1 MDGPSPKKKAKAT
14 VLPVC
19 PYGSR
24 CYRKNPQHFKE
35 FSHADDDNKSSSSK
49 QKDALPLADST
60 PLPVCKYGANC
71 YRKNLLHFAEFSHPT
86 AVTSTDM
93 TDSGNDTDPVSD
105 DDTDDKKKSPKKKVK
120 DVDILKRGVSLVKN
134 YSQMSEEER
143 KELIKK
149 AMAAKKQLEEELQAT
164 KNEVKKKDE
173 ELNRLQKEVAGGAL
187 LMEGEK
193 EAMEGNK
200 VVYFDLFP
208 ERSYKEGSAAQTHF
222 RLAESQFYR
231 LISGSGNNYT
241 VTKVQYA
248 VNPPLVKQFH
258 ESMDDLKKQRGEELS
273 FPVLAFHGTEQKN
286 IKPIVENNFKVPG
299 EKGFTH
305 RTDTGWYGKGV
316 YFSEYPSYSM
326 GYISGASQLLL
337 CQVLPGKVFHCTN
350 LIHGAEMKKGYDSH
364 MSPDKKELVVFN
376 CHHIIPAYIVH
387 YKDSKGDFKY
397 KAPTG
402 KGTSKGGTSS
412 NKASS
417 DDNQPP
423 DDICDETK
431 LAEKGF
437 LALSAKTTKVFKGQ
451 QITFSG
457 IFQHTQAE
465 MYQLVEKHGAKKGTA
480 ASFSFLIASLDE
492 YSNGSSKCA
501 QANKKNVPILGEMF
515 VYDCILKKKMLDQD
529 DYNMDILC

>member
-14 VLPVC
+14 DLPVC

-35 FSHADDDNKSSSSK
+35 FSHADDDNKPSSSK
-49 QKDALPLADST
+49 PKDALSLVDST
-60 PLPVCKYGANC
+60 SLPVCKYGANC

-93 TDSGNDTDPVSD
+93 TDSGNDTDPLSD
-105 DDTDDKKKSPKKKVK
+105 DDTDNKKKSPKKKVK

-149 AMAAKKQLEEELQAT
+149 AMAAKKQLEEELEAT
-164 KNEVKKKDE
+164 KNEVKKKDK
-173 ELNRLQKEVAGGAL
+173 ELNRLQKEVAAGAL

-258 ESMDDLKKQRGEELS
+258 ESMEDLKKQRGEELS

-299 EKGFTH
+299 SKSSGNIQLNFCVKREEAPNREVRDWPKGDYCIPQYSGCPEGFSSGYV
-305 RTDTGWYGKGV
+305 RWDTKANSYSRCNQASGY
-316 YFSEYPSYSM
+316 YPSGTYSTDIM
-326 GYISGASQLLL
+326 MNFCCRNDSDSLIPITLPRDQPFYLVRNNGSKQCQQVNGMTSKEEYITWDNANNSQLY
-337 CQVLPGKVFHCTN
+337 KNYKITSD
-350 LIHGAEMKKGYDSH
+350 IH
-364 MSPDKKELVVFN
+364 PLVN
-376 CHHIIPAYIVH
+376 
-387 YKDSKGDFKY
+387 
-397 KAPTG
+397 
-402 KGTSKGGTSS
+402 
-412 NKASS
+412 
-417 DDNQPP
+417 
-423 DDICDETK
+423 
-431 LAEKGF
+431 
-437 LALSAKTTKVFKGQ
+437 
-451 QITFSG
+451 
-457 IFQHTQAE
+457 
-465 MYQLVEKHGAKKGTA
+465 
-480 ASFSFLIASLDE
+480 
-492 YSNGSSKCA
+492 
-501 QANKKNVPILGEMF
+501 
-515 VYDCILKKKMLDQD
+515 
-529 DYNMDILC
+529 